1 MAAGDVT
8 FKTLYFGPANPAS
21 IDAATAS
28 GANSAVTN
36 NNKTIV
42 AVSIGN
48 NVLIV
53 QVLIATA

>member
-8 FKTLYFGPANPAS
+8 FKVLYDGPADKVT

-28 GANSAVTN
+28 GASVVDSA
-36 NNKTIV
+36 NKKIV
-42 AVSIGN
+42 AVATSTN
-48 NVLIV
+48 HVLII

>member
-8 FKTLYFGPANPAS
+8 FLTLYFGEANPVS

-28 GANSAVTN
+28 GANSGTTD
-36 NNKTIV
+36 NNKQIV
-42 AVSIGN
+42 MASVGN